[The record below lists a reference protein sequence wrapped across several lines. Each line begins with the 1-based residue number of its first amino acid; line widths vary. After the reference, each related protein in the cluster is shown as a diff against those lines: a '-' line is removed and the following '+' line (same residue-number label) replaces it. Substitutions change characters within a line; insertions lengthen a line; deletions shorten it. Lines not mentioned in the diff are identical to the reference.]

1 MVGWEEVKK
10 SHIYLQFVSEFR
22 KWPSKTPVKCY
33 WDSKVRVPWKKQP
46 LRWLLKAEQFLL

>member
-46 LRWLLKAEQFLL
+46 LR